1 MVYPVSQLK
10 GTQGKGKTILGVRRG
25 AEGLQPYVEEWRNF
39 RIREGS
45 KGGLAAFVKEVE
57 AQDTSWC

>member
-10 GTQGKGKTILGVRRG
+10 GTQGKGTAILGVRRG
-25 AEGLQPYVEEWRNF
+25 AEGLQSYVEEWRNL

-45 KGGLAAFVKEVE
+45 KGGLAALVKEVG
-57 AQDTSWC
+57 ARDTSWC